1 MSTPGP
7 DGSAGAAG
15 AEGSDAPTSPDG
27 PTAPGSETAPS
38 AEAQRDLVVAE
49 LDIVR
54 ALVTGADAD
63 AARARL
69 AALRETVLGASALDE
84 IETGFGLS
92 AFERQT
98 LLLACGPDLVGDV
111 ARELLE
117 HTGQARLC
125 FGTALSTLPDAH
137 WDALTHQ
144 APLRHWGLVRLAD
157 PDALLSS
164 PLVPDE
170 RIVHHLV
177 GIAALDERLS
187 ALSQPV
193 EAPEWLPP
201 TLGAVAGEVVSRWA
215 ASGPVVLHGPQ
226 PATTR
231 AVAAAACAA
240 VGLTPRLLGAAD
252 LAATTSDLVVLLRHL
267 VRETVL
273 ARVAWLVDLD
283 DLHDARVSVTGLGR
297 ALTTCDAPVVLLAS
311 TGPGGASIDG
321 MGLPVLEVPR
331 LGVGDRR
338 RALVSAL
345 DRVGATVPE
354 QEVAAAAGAFD
365 LSVADVEIVAA
376 ETAQGR
382 RLWSACR
389 RRPRA
394 DVGNL
399 ARVRIPRAGWDD
411 LVLPEPQLE
420 QLRALVAAVRHRSTV
435 LEDWGFA
442 ARTSRGLGTAAL
454 FAGASGTGKT
464 FAAEVIAHELELDLV
479 HVDLSQV
486 VDKYLGE
493 TEKRLS
499 RLFDAAE
506 NGGMVLLFDEAD
518 ALFGKRSEVK
528 DSHDR
533 YANVEVG
540 YLLQRLESFAGLA
553 VLTTN
558 ARSALDQAFTRR
570 LSAIVTFPYPDR
582 AARLR
587 MWSQALPV
595 ALPHADLDLP
605 RLSEADLS
613 GGGIAS
619 AALQAAY
626 LAADDGGELTMEQ
639 LTRAVR
645 WELAKTG
652 RAAVSAPRATTRSGR
667 SA

>member
-1 MSTPGP
+1 VSDVASGT
-7 DGSAGAAG
+7 SAA
-15 AEGSDAPTSPDG
+15 SS
-27 PTAPGSETAPS
+27 
-38 AEAQRDLVVAE
+38 EAQRDLVVAE
-49 LDIVR
+49 LDVVR
-54 ALVTGADAD
+54 ALVTGADAGP
-63 AARARL
+63 ARSRL
-69 AALRETVLGASALDE
+69 AALRQTVLGPSALDE
-84 IETGFGLS
+84 LETGFGLS

-98 LLLACGPDLVGDV
+98 LLLACGPELVGDV

-117 HTGQARLC
+117 HTGQPRLC
-125 FGTALSTLPDAH
+125 FGTALSTSADAH

-144 APLRHWGLVRLAD
+144 APLRHWGMVRLAD

-164 PLVPDE
+164 PLLPDE

-177 GIAALDERLS
+177 GVPTLDERL
-187 ALSQPV
+187 AGLSQPV
-193 EAPEWLPP
+193 EASAWLPP
-201 TLGAVAGEVVSRWA
+201 TLGAVAREVVSRWA
-215 ASGPVVLHGPQ
+215 ATGPVVLHGPQ
-226 PATTR
+226 PATSR

-252 LAATTSDLVVLLRHL
+252 LASTTADLVVLLRRL

-283 DLHDARVSVTGLGR
+283 DLHADRAGPTVSVTGLAR
-297 ALTTCDAPVVLLAS
+297 ALTTCDAPVVLLTS
-311 TGPGGASIDG
+311 TGPGGASLDG
-321 MGLPVLEVPR
+321 IGLPVLEVPR
-331 LGVGDRR
+331 LGVGERR
-338 RALVSAL
+338 RALVTAL
-345 DRVGATVPE
+345 ERVGADVPE
-354 QEVAAAAGAFD
+354 QEVSAASGAFD
-365 LSVADVEIVAA
+365 LSVADVEVVAA
-376 ETAQGR
+376 EVTQGR

-389 RRPRA
+389 RRPRS

-399 ARVRIPRAGWDD
+399 ARVRIPRAGWGD

-435 LEDWGFA
+435 LEDWGFGS
-442 ARTSRGLGTAAL
+442 RSSRGLGTAAL

-464 FAAEVIAHELELDLV
+464 FAAEVIARELELDLV

-582 AARLR
+582 TARLR
-587 MWSQALPV
+587 MWSQALPR
-595 ALPHADLDLP
+595 ATPREQLDLAG
-605 RLSEADLS
+605 LAEADLS
-613 GGGIAS
+613 GGGIAA

-626 LAADDGGELTMEQ
+626 LAADDGGELTMDH

-652 RAAVSAPRATTRSGR
+652 RAAVSAPRSTTRTGR

>member
-1 MSTPGP
+1 M
-7 DGSAGAAG
+7 
-15 AEGSDAPTSPDG
+15 
-27 PTAPGSETAPS
+27 
-38 AEAQRDLVVAE
+38 
-49 LDIVR
+49 
-54 ALVTGADAD
+54 
-63 AARARL
+63 
-69 AALRETVLGASALDE
+69 AS
-84 IETGFGLS
+84 
-92 AFERQT
+92 
-98 LLLACGPDLVGDV
+98 
-111 ARELLE
+111 
-117 HTGQARLC
+117 
-125 FGTALSTLPDAH
+125 
-137 WDALTHQ
+137 
-144 APLRHWGLVRLAD
+144 
-157 PDALLSS
+157 
-164 PLVPDE
+164 
-170 RIVHHLV
+170 
-177 GIAALDERLS
+177 
-187 ALSQPV
+187 
-193 EAPEWLPP
+193 
-201 TLGAVAGEVVSRWA
+201 
-215 ASGPVVLHGPQ
+215 
-226 PATTR
+226 
-231 AVAAAACAA
+231 
-240 VGLTPRLLGAAD
+240 
-252 LAATTSDLVVLLRHL
+252 
-267 VRETVL
+267 
-273 ARVAWLVDLD
+273 
-283 DLHDARVSVTGLGR
+283 
-297 ALTTCDAPVVLLAS
+297 
-311 TGPGGASIDG
+311 
-321 MGLPVLEVPR
+321 
-331 LGVGDRR
+331 
-338 RALVSAL
+338 
-345 DRVGATVPE
+345 
-354 QEVAAAAGAFD
+354 AAGAFD
-365 LSVADVEIVAA
+365 LSVADVEVVAA
-376 ETAQGR
+376 EVAQGR

-587 MWSQALPV
+587 MWSQALPA
-595 ALPHADLDLP
+595 ALPRADARPRAPLRGRPLGRRHRVGRAPGRLP
-605 RLSEADLS
+605 RRRRRRRAHDGPADPRRALGARQDRPCRRERTARDPRRQEHIERLRPRPSTGPRGMPPPTSCRKPAGRHTPVVRRGSSNASRTQSTAS
-613 GGGIAS
+613 GAAAAS
-619 AALQAAY
+619 RDSAERGVGQLLDWRNWAALY
-626 LAADDGGELTMEQ
+626 GMPL
-639 LTRAVR
+639 
-645 WELAKTG
+645 
-652 RAAVSAPRATTRSGR
+652 P
-667 SA
+667 

>member
-1 MSTPGP
+1 VSGPGP
-7 DGSAGAAG
+7 DGSEG
-15 AEGSDAPTSPDG
+15 AEGPDTPGEPSAPRAPDAPH
-27 PTAPGSETAPS
+27 AP
-38 AEAQRDLVVAE
+38 AEAQRDIVVAE
-49 LDIVR
+49 LDVVR
-54 ALVTGADAD
+54 ALVTGADTQ
-63 AARARL
+63 AARDRL
-69 AALRETVLGASALDE
+69 ADLRETVLGASALDE

-98 LLLACGPDLVGDV
+98 LLLVCGPELVGDV

-125 FGTALSTLPDAH
+125 FGTALSTLPGAH

-144 APLRHWGLVRLAD
+144 APLRHWGMVRLAD

-177 GIAALDERLS
+177 GVAALDERLS

-193 EAPEWLPP
+193 AAPQWLPP

-231 AVAAAACAA
+231 AVAAAACTA

-345 DRVGATVPE
+345 DRVGAEVPE

-365 LSVADVEIVAA
+365 LSVADVEVVAA
-376 ETAQGR
+376 EVTQGR

-595 ALPHADLDLP
+595 ALPHAELDLP

-626 LAADDGGELTMEQ
+626 LAADDGKELTMEQ

>member
-1 MSTPGP
+1 MSDDERDD
-7 DGSAGAAG
+7 DGKVA
-15 AEGSDAPTSPDG
+15 T
-27 PTAPGSETAPS
+27 PTAESTVTTPS
-38 AEAQRDLVVAE
+38 AEEQRDLVVAE
-49 LDIVR
+49 LDVVR
-54 ALVTGADAD
+54 ALVTGGDVE
-63 AARARL
+63 AARTRL
-69 AALRETVLGASALDE
+69 GERRRAIPGASALDE
-84 IETGFGLS
+84 IEAGFGLS

-98 LLLACGPDLVGDV
+98 LLLACGPELVGDV

-117 HTGQARLC
+117 HTGQPRLC

-144 APLRHWGLVRLAD
+144 APLRHWGMLRLTD

-164 PLVPDE
+164 PLMPDE

-177 GIAALDERLS
+177 GVAALDERLS

-193 EAPEWLPP
+193 GAPGWLPP

-226 PATTR
+226 PPTTR

-240 VGLTPRLLGAAD
+240 VGLAPRLLGAAD
-252 LAATTSDLVVLLRHL
+252 LAATTDDLVVLLRRL

-297 ALTTCDAPVVLLAS
+297 ALTTCDAPLVLLAS
-311 TGPGGASIDG
+311 TGPGGASLDG

-331 LGVGDRR
+331 LGVGDRQR
-338 RALVSAL
+338 SLAAAL
-345 DRVGATVPE
+345 DRVGAEVPQ
-354 QEVAAAAGAFD
+354 QEVASAAGAFD
-365 LSVADVEIVAA
+365 LSVADVEVVAA
-376 ETAQGR
+376 EVAQGR

-499 RLFDAAE
+499 RVFDAAE

-587 MWSQALPV
+587 MWSQALPT
-595 ALPHADLDLP
+595 ALPHADLDLV

-626 LAADDGGELTMEQ
+626 LAADDGGELTMDQ

-652 RAAVSAPRATTRSGR
+652 RAAATAPRSTTRGGR

>member
-1 MSTPGP
+1 MSDDGP
-7 DGSAGAAG
+7 DDSDRADAHAAPSAGDSSPSSG
-15 AEGSDAPTSPDG
+15 ASL
-27 PTAPGSETAPS
+27 S

-54 ALVTGADAD
+54 AIVTGADVR

-98 LLLACGPDLVGDV
+98 LVLACGPELVGDV

-117 HTGQARLC
+117 HTGQPRLC
-125 FGTALSTLPDAH
+125 FGTALSMLPDAH

-144 APLRHWGLVRLAD
+144 APLRHWGMLRLSD

-177 GIAALDERLS
+177 GVAALDERLS

-193 EAPEWLPP
+193 EAPAWLPP
-201 TLGAVAGEVVSRWA
+201 TLGAVSAEVVSRWA

-240 VGLTPRLLGAAD
+240 VGLAPRLLGAAD
-252 LAATTSDLVVLLRHL
+252 LAATTTDLVVLLRRL
-267 VRETVL
+267 LRETVL

-283 DLHDARVSVTGLGR
+283 DLHDVRVSVTGLGR

-311 TGPGGASIDG
+311 SGPGGAPLDG

-338 RALVSAL
+338 RSLTTAL

-365 LSVADVEIVAA
+365 LSVADVEVVAA
-376 ETAQGR
+376 EVTQGR

-399 ARVRIPRAGWDD
+399 ARVLIPRAGWDD

-587 MWSQALPV
+587 MWSQALPP
-595 ALPHADLDLP
+595 ALPRAELDLG

-626 LAADDGGELTMEQ
+626 LAADDGRELTMEQ

-652 RAAVSAPRATTRSGR
+652 RAAVSAPRAARRGGR
-667 SA
+667 ST

>member
-1 MSTPGP
+1 MSTPGS
-7 DGSAGAAG
+7 DGSEGAG
-15 AEGSDAPTSPDG
+15 GSHAPDAPQTPNARHPADT
-27 PTAPGSETAPS
+27 PAK
-38 AEAQRDLVVAE
+38 AQRDLVVAE

-54 ALVTGADAD
+54 ALVTGADPQP
-63 AARARL
+63 ARDRL

-92 AFERQT
+92 SFERQT
-98 LLLACGPDLVGDV
+98 LLLACGPELVGDV

-125 FGTALSTLPDAH
+125 FGTALSTLPGAH

-144 APLRHWGLVRLAD
+144 APLRHWGMVRLAD

-193 EAPEWLPP
+193 EAPPWLPP

-215 ASGPVVLHGPQ
+215 ASGPVVLRGPQ

-231 AVAAAACAA
+231 VVAAVACAA

-365 LSVADVEIVAA
+365 LSVADVEVVAA
-376 ETAQGR
+376 EVTQGR

-420 QLRALVAAVRHRSTV
+420 QLRALVAAVRHRWTV

-540 YLLQRLESFAGLA
+540 YLLQRLESFSGLA

-582 AARLR
+582 PARLR

-626 LAADDGGELTMEQ
+626 LAADDGRELTMEQ

-652 RAAVSAPRATTRSGR
+652 RAAVSAPRATSRSGR